1 MEGVPSISPISRVKS
16 FKCEHINEVFSII
29 ISTSMSGYFFEKSER
44 NLGRKYS
51 PMVRLAPTF
60 KVPFNELLLSLTSI
74 YVMSSKFIISFAL
87 SYNLYPFSVI
97 NIVFCLTERFIKV
110 TPKDL
115 SKFFICV
122 LTLGCDNFKYSPA
135 LVKFLYSTTA
145 IKVFNSSSIIFSF

>member
-1 MEGVPSISPISRVKS
+1 
-16 FKCEHINEVFSII
+16 
-29 ISTSMSGYFFEKSER
+29 MSGYFFEKIER

-51 PMVRLAPTF
+51 PIVRLVPTF

-97 NIVFCLTERFIKV
+97 HMFFCLTERFINV
-110 TPKDL
+110 TSKEL

-122 LTLGCDNFKYSPA
+122 LTLGCDKFKYSPA
-135 LVKFLYSTTA
+135 LVKFLCSTTA
-145 IKVFNSSSIIFSF
+145 MKVFNSSSIRFSLQSDNESKI